1 MIPDSKLVASRSP
14 HQQPVGASQL
24 TAAGTRACAAE
35 KISSN
40 IFLAVPTEH
49 WFRLHANSQVKE
61 RQRIEKQRLWTTA

>member
-1 MIPDSKLVASRSP
+1 LVASRSP

-35 KISSN
+35 IISSN
-40 IFLAVPTEH
+40 ILQAVPVPTEL
-49 WFRLHANSQVKE
+49 WFRLHANSQVKS